1 MENFYLKSKK
11 CMYLLKCSGKSGK
24 WYFRSLEVT
33 KLNENQLQLLRVHS
47 LRLVNIWIKHSNSEC
62 IPDNN
67 LKDKGDGW
75 GEEGSALMCL
85 SPKPFLFMQC
95 LQIFLL
101 FLHWRSGGPSVCDF
115 YLAKQ
120 AIQKI
125 FKFIRY
131 KET

>member
-1 MENFYLKSKK
+1 M
-11 CMYLLKCSGKSGK
+11 
-24 WYFRSLEVT
+24 
-33 KLNENQLQLLRVHS
+33 NQTL
-47 LRLVNIWIKHSNSEC
+47 SNSEC

-101 FLHWRSGGPSVCDF
+101 FLH
-115 YLAKQ
+115 
-120 AIQKI
+120 
-125 FKFIRY
+125 
-131 KET
+131 